1 MAGQTFLEADSVAA
15 AALLGAIA
23 SPVRWRLLAFLA
35 DGATRCVCEL
45 QPVAAV
51 PTGLLSYHLRVLREA
66 GLVRATRRGT
76 RVYYTIVADLPEQL
90 HRALP
95 APGYACAD
103 PSVDEAVTR

>member
-1 MAGQTFLEADSVAA
+1 MGAVAN
-15 AALLGAIA
+15 
-23 SPVRWRLLAFLA
+23 PVRWRLLVFLA
-35 DGATRCVCEL
+35 DGVTRCVCEL

-76 RVYYTIVADLPEQL
+76 WVDYTIVPDMPEQL

-95 APGYACAD
+95 SPRYVGSD
-103 PSVDEAVTR
+103 PAVDQELAR

>member
-1 MAGQTFLEADSVAA
+1 MAN
-15 AALLGAIA
+15 
-23 SPVRWRLLAFLA
+23 PVRWRLLVFLA
-35 DGATRCVCEL
+35 DGVTRCVCEL

-76 RVYYTIVADLPEQL
+76 WVDYTIIPGTVDRL

-95 APGYACAD
+95 VLGYAGPEPAT
-103 PSVDEAVTR
+103 DEAVTR